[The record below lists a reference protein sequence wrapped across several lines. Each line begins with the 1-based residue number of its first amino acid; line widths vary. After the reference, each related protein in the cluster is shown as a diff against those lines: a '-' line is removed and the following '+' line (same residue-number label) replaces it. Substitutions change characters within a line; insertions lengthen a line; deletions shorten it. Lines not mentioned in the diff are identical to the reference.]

1 MNLDTSHKKIW
12 QITDKKEKQLLRK
25 TVAPFDFSAY
35 SQKDIDALVL
45 HMRQMMV
52 ASRGVGLSANQIGL
66 DMNVFVAQLPSDD
79 GKGYQGKCY
88 AVFNGSISNIS
99 QKEEEDIEGCLSVPG
114 QYGVVPRATKI
125 VVKGFDKRGR
135 PVTIKAKGYLARIF
149 QHEIDHL
156 NGKVF
161 LDRAKKIEELN
172 NE

>member
-1 MNLDTSHKKIW
+1 MAS
-12 QITDKKEKQLLRK
+12 
-25 TVAPFDFSAY
+25 FDFSAY

-52 ASRGVGLSANQIGL
+52 AARGVGLSANQIGL

-79 GKGYQGKCY
+79 GKGYQGKFY
-88 AVFNGSISNIS
+88 AVFNGSISDIS
-99 QKEEEDIEGCLSVPG
+99 EKEDDDVEGCLSVPG

-125 VVKGFDKRGR
+125 VIKGFDKRGR
-135 PVTIKAKGYLARIF
+135 PISITAKGYLARIF
-149 QHEIDHL
+149 QHELDHL

-161 LDRAKKIEELN
+161 LDRAKKIEGLN